1 MTIHHTDDR
10 DTFNRA
16 VPFKVIDDAT
26 CELVG
31 HFSSMEAAISYALDR
46 RSDDDGHYQVFEVK
60 WISGSK
66 TFADRHDKEQLA

>member
-1 MTIHHTDDR
+1 MTIYHTDDR

-31 HFSSMEAAISYALDR
+31 HFYTMEAAISYALDR

-66 TFADRHDKEQLA
+66 TFADRHDKEQVE